1 MSRYSRRSP
10 LQDLRKPCHDRK
22 RLVAPGRGAR
32 LPDGAWDSPTQHAGL
47 PAIIR
52 RPQKIVTDQPIPA
65 PREDTKPENPPVTA
79 EAPPSP
85 DVSSPA
91 SEPVAQGGASSP
103 TEDPAAQTDAGP
115 PADPAAQRR
124 SGGPP
129 RRRSRRS
136 RGRGRRRRGRRHDDE
151 QVVVSNNEGERE
163 PGQFLGVLEVLPRGS
178 GFIRRADGGYIAGKD
193 DVYVGSR
200 LIHRFG
206 LRTGDE
212 LTGTAGHRPRNG
224 KSPPLRFLDLVN
236 GNPPADAAHR
246 PEFDRLSA
254 VHPRNQLQLEC
265 GREFGGEPDLTNRV
279 IDLFCPLGKGQ
290 RGLIVAPAK
299 AGKTTIL
306 QAVAE
311 GVVKNHPECELL
323 ILLVD
328 ERPEEVT
335 EMEACG
341 FGEVIASTFD
351 LTAER
356 HCQVAEMTLERA
368 RRRVEAG
375 KEVVIILDSIT
386 RLARAHNTVEAGSGR
401 TLSGGL
407 DANSLEKPKRFL
419 GSARLIKEDQGG
431 GSLTIIATA
440 LVDTGSRMDQ
450 VIFEEFKGTGNSELV
465 LSRELADRRI
475 FPAIDLKASAT
486 RKEELLLSP
495 EALTMSRAMR
505 RKLASTYPAD
515 AMEDLIRVMRQTAT
529 NAELIS
535 VAMERL

>member
-1 MSRYSRRSP
+1 M
-10 LQDLRKPCHDRK
+10 QVND
-22 RLVAPGRGAR
+22 
-32 LPDGAWDSPTQHAGL
+32 
-47 PAIIR
+47 
-52 RPQKIVTDQPIPA
+52 
-65 PREDTKPENPPVTA
+65 EN
-79 EAPPSP
+79 
-85 DVSSPA
+85 
-91 SEPVAQGGASSP
+91 
-103 TEDPAAQTDAGP
+103 
-115 PADPAAQRR
+115 
-124 SGGPP
+124 
-129 RRRSRRS
+129 
-136 RGRGRRRRGRRHDDE
+136 
-151 QVVVSNNEGERE
+151 RE
-163 PGQFLGVLEVLPRGS
+163 PGEALGVLEVLPSGS
-178 GFIRRADGGYIAGKD
+178 GFIRRPDEGYIPGKND
-193 DVYVGSR
+193 IYVGSR

-212 LTGTAGHRPRNG
+212 LAGIVGRRPRNG
-224 KSPPLRFLDLVN
+224 KSPPLRYLDLVN
-236 GNPPADAAHR
+236 GQAPDSAAGR
-246 PEFDRLSA
+246 PDFNRLSA
-254 VHPRNQLQLEC
+254 MHPRNQLRLEC
-265 GREFGGEPDLTNRV
+265 GRVHAGEPDMTNRV

-290 RGLIVAPAK
+290 RAMIVAPAK

-311 GVVKNHPECELL
+311 GVVKNHPECELM

-335 EMEACG
+335 EMEMCG

-356 HCQVAEMTLERA
+356 HCQVAEMTLARA

-375 KEVVIILDSIT
+375 SDVVIILDSIT
-386 RLARAHNTVEAGSGR
+386 RLARAHNTVEEGSGR

-475 FPAIDLKASAT
+475 FPAIDLRASAT

-495 EALTMSRAMR
+495 EALRLSRAMR
-505 RKLASTYPAD
+505 RQLSSQHPAD
-515 AMEDLIRVMRQTAT
+515 AMDELLRVMRQTRS
-529 NAELIS
+529 NDELIT
-535 VAMERL
+535 VALERL